1 MRHSMGTIDVERMM
15 MPAIRM
21 MHISHGTQK
30 RLRIFGIS
38 SKKFDRS
45 TSFFV
50 APHVMLYENKCARI
64 AWETGIER
72 PPKKKKLHEF
82 KVSTQP

>member
-1 MRHSMGTIDVERMM
+1 
-15 MPAIRM
+15 MPAMRM
-21 MHISHGTQK
+21 KQIVHGTQK

-50 APHVMLYENKCARI
+50 VPHVMLYENKCASS
-64 AWETGIER
+64 AWER
-72 PPKKKKLHEF
+72 WMLKPPKKKKLRMW
-82 KVSTQP
+82 